1 MIGAIAGDI
10 IGSAYERHNTKRTDF
25 ELFTPQSQCTD
36 DTVLMCAVAE
46 AVLDGAKEGKDIA
59 VYIHKWMDRYPLAGY
74 GPGMLAWHGGSGVA
88 SQGNGAAVR
97 CIGSAW
103 ATYAMDGYTGVPCR
117 EQAKLTHSTPDG
129 MAGARV
135 ISTVISIGL
144 STQTV
149 NLPLYAEG
157 ACSNMFLADF
167 DSLIP
172 DGKPGPLA
180 RESVPAAVFSL
191 LGSNSWEDAVRR
203 AVSLGGDSDSISAM
217 TGAMAELHHGEVPDH
232 IVTEVF
238 RRAPDDVLD
247 VVARVSKLA
256 GNVKE

>member
-1 MIGAIAGDI
+1 
-10 IGSAYERHNTKRTDF
+10 
-25 ELFTPQSQCTD
+25 
-36 DTVLMCAVAE
+36 
-46 AVLDGAKEGKDIA
+46 
-59 VYIHKWMDRYPLAGY
+59 
-74 GPGMLAWHGGSGVA
+74 
-88 SQGNGAAVR
+88 
-97 CIGSAW
+97 
-103 ATYAMDGYTGVPCR
+103 
-117 EQAKLTHSTPDG
+117 
-129 MAGARV
+129 
-135 ISTVISIGL
+135 
-144 STQTV
+144 
-149 NLPLYAEG
+149 
-157 ACSNMFLADF
+157 MFLADF

-191 LGSNSWEDAVRR
+191 LGSNSWEDAVRL
-203 AVSLGGDSDSISAM
+203 AVSLGGDSDSIAAM